1 MVSRDHLQ
9 ALPGGRRV
17 SASEEETSLEHPM
30 LAYNAQMWDLASPH
44 YKLDQAIIA
53 TIEFWGEE
61 YVATIPDLNVYGSG
75 TSPALALHSL
85 KGAIIDFLE
94 VFRES
99 DPEQTGDPLGRILAT
114 LRALV
119 REVA

>member
-1 MVSRDHLQ
+1 MFV
-9 ALPGGRRV
+9 
-17 SASEEETSLEHPM
+17 
-30 LAYNAQMWDLASPH
+30 YNAQIWDLASPR
-44 YKLDQAIIA
+44 YRLDQAIIA
-53 TIEFWGEE
+53 VIEVWGEE

-85 KGAIIDFLE
+85 KGAIVDFFE

-99 DPEQTGDPLGRILAT
+99 DPEQTGDPLGRVLAT
-114 LRALV
+114 IRALV